1 MFQAQNF
8 EKEFTKLEPHYLQVS
23 TSCTSVYVDGSETRG
38 GLKAQ
43 VDIKYGTF
51 SGETII
57 AGDRDRWCLMVTPLP
72 GQAHFTVW
80 MAETPLELDIPDDN
94 LSQIQS
100 WKIPNSIEK

>member
-8 EKEFTKLEPHYLQVS
+8 KKEFTKLEPHYLQVS